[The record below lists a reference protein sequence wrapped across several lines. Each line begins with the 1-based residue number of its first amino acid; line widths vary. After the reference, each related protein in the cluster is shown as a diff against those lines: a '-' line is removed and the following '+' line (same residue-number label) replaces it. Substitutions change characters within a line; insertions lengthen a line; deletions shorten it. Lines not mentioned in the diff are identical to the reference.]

1 MSRGAHL
8 AAGILVLWIA
18 CVLFYV
24 AFTMGHTPASQG
36 YFTQMEQELA
46 SHLQGQ
52 GGTTATDQT
61 AAVTTATSAQA
72 LGLTE
77 GGGV

>member
-24 AFTMGHTPASQG
+24 AFTMGHSAASQG
-36 YFTQMEQELA
+36 YFAQMEEELA

-52 GGTTATDQT
+52 GGTPATAQT
-61 AAVTTATSAQA
+61 AALTTATTAQD